1 MSCRPC
7 SGVALALLLT
17 IAGCA
22 VPSLPVGDYFDRW
35 FGAAPAIKP
44 AELVAFKP
52 TATAKILWQAN
63 VGAAERYVFTPA
75 LDAATITAAGAAGQI
90 TRFEAAT
97 GKAASRID
105 AKHRLSGGVGGDA
118 RLILVGTPKGEVLA
132 LDPTGKELWKA
143 QLTSEVLSAPTVD
156 QGVVVA
162 RSGDG
167 RIFGLDAYTGAR
179 KWLYQ
184 RTLPALTV
192 RTHVGVVISRG
203 AVFAGFPGGRLVAIS
218 LSNGLIGWEAAVAL
232 PKGATELERVADI
245 SSAPVLDSKQIC
257 AVAFQG
263 RIACFDLVK
272 GTPLWARDFSSISG
286 MVMDARSIYVA
297 DDRSAVVAFDKT
309 SGASLWKQDKLYGR
323 QSSTPALTGRYV
335 VVGDY
340 QGFVHFL
347 TRDDGAFAARIATD
361 GSAIIA
367 QPLPLGDGVLVQTR
381 NGGIYAIT
389 IQ

>member
-1 MSCRPC
+1 MTHRRP
-7 SGVALALLLT
+7 GGATLALLLT
-17 IAGCA
+17 LAGCA
-22 VPSLPVGDYFDRW
+22 VPSVPVGDYFDRW

-52 TATAKILWQAN
+52 TATAKLAWVAN
-63 VGAAERYVFTPA
+63 VGGAEKYVFTPVLE
-75 LDAATITAAGAAGQI
+75 LDTVTAAGADGQI
-90 TRFEAAT
+90 ARFESAN
-97 GKAASRID
+97 GKQSARID
-105 AKHRLSGGVGGDA
+105 AKHRLSGGVGTDG
-118 RLILVGTPKGEVLA
+118 RVVLVGTPKGEVIA
-132 LDPTGKELWKA
+132 LDASGKQLWKS
-143 QLTSEVLSAPTVD
+143 QLTSEVLSAPQAD

-167 RIFGLDAYTGAR
+167 RIYGLDAATGAR
-179 KWLYQ
+179 KWVYQ

-203 AVFAGFPGGRLVAIS
+203 AVFAGFPGGRLVALS
-218 LSNGLIGWEAAVAL
+218 LGNGAVGWEAAVAL

-245 SSAPVLDSKQIC
+245 SSPPVFDSKQIC

-263 RIACFDLVK
+263 RVACFDLLK

-286 MVMDARSIYVA
+286 IAMDGRNVYIA
-297 DDRSAVVAFDKT
+297 DDRSAVVAFDKS

-323 QSSTPALTGRYV
+323 QISRPGLSGSYV

-340 QGFVHFL
+340 QGHVHFL
-347 TRDDGAFAARIATD
+347 SREDGSFAARLATD

-367 QPLPLGDGVLVQTR
+367 QPLTLDDGVLVQTR
-381 NGGIYAIT
+381 KGGLYAIT
-389 IQ
+389 VQ